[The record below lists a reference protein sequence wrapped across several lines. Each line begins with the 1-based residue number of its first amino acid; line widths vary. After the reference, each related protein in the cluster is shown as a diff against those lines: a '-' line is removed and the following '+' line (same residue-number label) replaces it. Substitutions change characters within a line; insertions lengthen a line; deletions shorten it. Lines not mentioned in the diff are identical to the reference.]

1 MSLMTKEQYLDSLRN
16 LGHRVF
22 IKGEEVQSIADHPI
36 SGPPAMAMA
45 ETYAQAKIDEMKSLF
60 TAESHLTGETI
71 NRFTHIQHSVDDLLK
86 KILMLREMGRKTA
99 CCFQRCA
106 GLDCMNTVY
115 AITYELDQQYGTTYH
130 SRFRDFL
137 KYLQQ
142 SDLVPAACM
151 TDTKGD
157 RSLSPS
163 QQEDK
168 DQYLHVVEK
177 REGGIVVRGAKLHI
191 TGGVNS
197 HELLVVPTRALREED
212 RAFAVAFA
220 VPADTKGVT
229 FIYGRQ
235 PSDTR
240 RLEQNRLDVGN
251 LYYGGCE
258 SMVIFDDVF
267 VPEERIFMNGEY
279 PLAGRLVELF
289 AAHHR
294 ASYGGCKVGVGDVL
308 IGAAAGI
315 AEAHGIENAS
325 HIKDKIAEMIH
336 LNESLH
342 AGALASASRGYR
354 TPSGAY
360 AVNPLLANVCKLNI
374 TRFPFE
380 ISRLAQDIA
389 GGLLVTMPSL
399 EDQDN
404 PQIGDYVRK
413 YLVGK
418 SGVDSERR
426 LRLLR
431 LIENI
436 TLGTGA
442 VSYLTESIHGA
453 GSPQAQKI
461 MITRLADLES
471 AKSCA
476 YHLCGLETGI
486 A

>member
-1 MSLMTKEQYLDSLRN
+1 MALLSGDKYLASLKALGRHVYIQGEKIRN
-16 LGHRVF
+16 VP
-22 IKGEEVQSIADHPI
+22 DHPI
-36 SGPPAMAMA
+36 AGPPAMAIAQTYYQA
-45 ETYAQAKIDEMKSLF
+45 EQDKMRSLF
-60 TAESHLTGETI
+60 TAQSNLTGDTV
-71 NRFTHIQHSVDDLLK
+71 NRFTHIQQNIEDLVD

-115 AITYELDQQYGTTYH
+115 AITYDTDQTYGTEYH
-130 SRFRDFL
+130 PRFRDFM
-137 KYLQQ
+137 KYVQTN
-142 SDLVPAACM
+142 DLVCAACM

-168 DQYLHVVEK
+168 DQYLHIVE
-177 REGGIVVRGAKLHI
+177 ELNGGIVVRGAKLHI
-191 TGGVNS
+191 TGAVNS
-197 HELLVVPTRALREED
+197 HELIVVPTRALKEED
-212 RAFAVAFA
+212 RDYAVAFA
-220 VPADTKGVT
+220 VPADTRGIS

-240 RLEQNRLDVGN
+240 RLEQGRSDVGN
-251 LYYGGCE
+251 LLYGGCE
-258 SMVIFDDVF
+258 AMVVFDDVF
-267 VPEERIFMNGEY
+267 VPEERIFMKGEY
-279 PLAGRLVELF
+279 PMAGPLIELF

-308 IGAAAGI
+308 IGAAAAI
-315 AEAHGIENAS
+315 SEAQGTSKAS
-325 HIKDKIAEMIH
+325 HVKDKIAEMVH
-336 LNESLH
+336 LNETLH
-342 AGALASASRGYR
+342 AGALASAGKGYQ
-354 TPSGAY
+354 TTSGAY
-360 AVNPLLANVCKLNI
+360 AVDALMANVCKLNV

-399 EDQDN
+399 VDREN
-404 PQIGDYVRK
+404 PEVGKYIDK
-413 YLVGK
+413 YLGGN
-418 SGVDSERR
+418 SDTDSEKRMR
-426 LRLLR
+426 ILR

-461 MITRLADLES
+461 MIARLADLEK
-471 AKSCA
+471 AKLYA
-476 YHLCGLETGI
+476 FRLCGI
-486 A
+486 H